1 MSTLFTQTQFIET
14 EGGRVAFEDTGGNG
28 SIILAIPGMG
38 DLRSEYR
45 YLNPMM
51 QQAGYRVITM
61 DARGY
66 GETTAKWSDYSARAV
81 GRDAVAVLKKL
92 GAGSA
97 TILGNSFAAG
107 SALWAAQDAPE
118 QVNGVVLLGPIVRDL
133 EVSFVQ
139 KLALGIGFAGPWRVG
154 FWTMYWDSLFPTKK
168 PADHIEVKAA
178 ITRNLREPARM
189 EALRAMINLSKAD
202 TAAILE
208 KTKVP
213 ALIVM
218 GTKDPDFKDA
228 AAEAHTLAR
237 KLNAETMIV
246 EGAGHYPHT
255 EMAEQVTPRILSF
268 VRSLAGSGSKATLR
282 VVA

>member
-1 MSTLFTQTQFIET
+1 M
-14 EGGRVAFEDTGGNG
+14 N
-28 SIILAIPGMG
+28 
-38 DLRSEYR
+38 
-45 YLNPMM
+45 
-51 QQAGYRVITM
+51 
-61 DARGY
+61 
-66 GETTAKWSDYSARAV
+66 
-81 GRDAVAVLKKL
+81 
-92 GAGSA
+92 
-97 TILGNSFAAG
+97 
-107 SALWAAQDAPE
+107 
-118 QVNGVVLLGPIVRDL
+118 
-133 EVSFVQ
+133 
-139 KLALGIGFAGPWRVG
+139 
-154 FWTMYWDSLFPTKK
+154 
-168 PADHIEVKAA
+168 
-178 ITRNLREPARM
+178 
-189 EALRAMINLSKAD
+189 ALRAMINLSKAD